1 MSKKIKQFTTDIDAL
16 EIDETVKEMLKA
28 GVSDLNEEFKTEITR
43 TKTKLN
49 EGFLTE
55 KSEFEKKL
63 EELKTPPAADPNKD
77 VLDQIEILKRELASE
92 KELRE
97 SAEMLRTEGTIKS
110 GLIKA
115 FDGSIDAELLAD
127 KYLNKFKIVEGK
139 LFTNDDNLT
148 DVNTFIE
155 NLKVEK
161 ANWWGATGNGGNGS
175 NGEGGKGGSDIFTM
189 DQINNMSE
197 QAILANMEKVDKS
210 IAYHNKNS

>member
-1 MSKKIKQFTTDIDAL
+1 MSKKIKQFTADIDAL

-189 DQINNMSE
+189 EQINNMSE